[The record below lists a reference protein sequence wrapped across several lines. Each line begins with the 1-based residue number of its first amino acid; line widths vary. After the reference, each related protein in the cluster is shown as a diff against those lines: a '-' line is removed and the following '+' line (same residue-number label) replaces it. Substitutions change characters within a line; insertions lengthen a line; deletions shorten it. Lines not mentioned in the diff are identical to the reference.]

1 MLFAW
6 TSFESFVLYPKTT
19 NVAAHVHIYK
29 GFYCKNTSTLLLIKL
44 LVRSFRCKKNRM
56 DDFGRIFLGS
66 GAMYI
71 LLCTD
76 VLYSLCFLKIQWV
89 QLAYDSIE
97 HISRG
102 GSTTIFLNML
112 VVLLKKK
119 NKNWTSIDFKHI

>member
-1 MLFAW
+1 
-6 TSFESFVLYPKTT
+6 
-19 NVAAHVHIYK
+19 
-29 GFYCKNTSTLLLIKL
+29 
-44 LVRSFRCKKNRM
+44 M

-76 VLYSLCFLKIQWV
+76 DLYSLCFLKIQWV
-89 QLAYDSIE
+89 QITYDSIE

-102 GSTTIFLNML
+102 GKTTIIFLNML
-112 VVLLKKK
+112 VVLFKKL